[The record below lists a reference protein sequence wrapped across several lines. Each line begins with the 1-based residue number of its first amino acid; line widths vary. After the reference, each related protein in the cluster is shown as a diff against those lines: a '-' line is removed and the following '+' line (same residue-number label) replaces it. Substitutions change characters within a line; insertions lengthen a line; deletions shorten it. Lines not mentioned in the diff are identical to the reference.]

1 MEESIL
7 TSIKKLLG
15 ISEDDESFDQDILM
29 HINSV
34 LFVLCQLGVGP
45 DTAYSIDDSS
55 VSWVD
60 YLGED
65 LAKYESIKTYIYL
78 RVRLLFDPPTNGS
91 VLAAIERQVAEYE
104 WRLNIQAES

>member
-1 MEESIL
+1 MDESIL
-7 TSIKKLLG
+7 TSIKKMLG
-15 ISEDDESFDQDILM
+15 IAENDESFDPDILM

-45 DTAYSIDDSS
+45 DTAYSIEDSGT
-55 VSWVD
+55 SWSD

-65 LAKYESIKTYIYL
+65 LTNFEAVKTYIYL

-91 VLAAIERQVAEYE
+91 VLSAIERQIAEYE